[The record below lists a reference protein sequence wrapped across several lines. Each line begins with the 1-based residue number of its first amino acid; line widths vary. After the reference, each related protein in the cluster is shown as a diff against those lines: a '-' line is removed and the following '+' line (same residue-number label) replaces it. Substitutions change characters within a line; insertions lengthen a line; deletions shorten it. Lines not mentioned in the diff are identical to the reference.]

1 MSSLSRAAT
10 SFSLAAMG
18 AALACAT
25 PAAALDAGQ
34 CLPIDQ
40 INQAMQAEG
49 QRTVI
54 ISNRVALRGRETATG
69 ADIYTR
75 EWVNTVTSN
84 ADGSVGY
91 QLEGDR
97 PRTEAS
103 AQICVRAKLTNV
115 RLFDAR
121 LPTVA
126 NDAMLGGRFD
136 NWITAQASDG
146 TRPMMV
152 ADTVFG
158 SGPTLRYGRPLVV
171 IGNLNDRFG
180 AIATQGDNTG
190 PEMLAQLRSV
200 EYTSV
205 GLERIGG
212 RQVAALTPG
221 LGGR

>member
-1 MSSLSRAAT
+1 MKSSYRAA
-10 SFSLAAMG
+10 AVVG
-18 AALACAT
+18 AGALMACAT
-25 PAAALDAGQ
+25 PAMALDAGQ

-40 INQAMQAEG
+40 MNQAMRAEG

-69 ADIYTR
+69 GDIYTQ

-121 LPTVA
+121 QPTVS
-126 NDAMLGGRFD
+126 NDALLGGRFS
-136 NWITAQASDG
+136 NWILSNASDG

-158 SGPTLRYGRPLVV
+158 SGSTLRYGRPLVV
-171 IGNLNDRFG
+171 IGNLTDRFG
-180 AIATQGDNTG
+180 AIVTMQDNTA
-190 PEMLAQLRSV
+190 PDMLAQLNQV

-212 RQVAALTPG
+212 RQVASLTPG
-221 LGGR
+221 LGSR